1 MHAAALAVKVLL
13 TAVQQAGWV
22 PSTHGS
28 ILSNGAE
35 RMVPTTYLSSSSI
48 IQRGRLEPKA
58 VVSGPAFRSLQAQ
71 GAVRLHASARK
82 GSSYSVLP
90 G

>member
-13 TAVQQAGWV
+13 LQFAGRV
-22 PSTHGS
+22 GSSTHGS
-28 ILSNGAE
+28 ILSNGAD
-35 RMVPTTYLSSSSI
+35 RMVPTTNLISSSI

-71 GAVRLHASARK
+71 GAVRFHASVRQ